1 MTANR
6 PRPVRVYLACALI
19 AACISEETSVC
30 THYNSSLVLQSQL
43 ELTIVSYEKHFC
55 VASYI
60 IHEEFHKTSYSMTTA
75 TSPGIGWKDE
85 LLKDV
90 TTVPKVGEPGT
101 IQVTGDQA
109 EPILLDDR
117 GRAVMAAATYGS
129 GRIVAY
135 SHNGYIKQFRE
146 GKNKKFET
154 LNSNIRTWLGIKEGG
169 DVIYGDSLNDVGD
182 IPKSGVLVIAGGG
195 DKLKKFVPDI
205 LKFVKEGGGFVC
217 GVCPWGWLQ
226 KRPKATID
234 GMAVQQILKEA
245 GMSFTGETC
254 EVTKGFSTVQSE
266 KTPEKSVDVKPGTVK
281 KQAADTAHTT
291 PDMCVEKRV
300 EKPVEKCAS
309 PTVMATATSPS
320 GGWKDELLKDV
331 DTVPKVGVPGNI
343 VVFGDQA
350 EPILLDD
357 RGRAIMAA
365 ATYGSGRI
373 VAFSHNGY
381 IKQFRE
387 GKDKKFETLNRNIR
401 TWLGMKEGDDVTDA
415 SNIKDAAEIP
425 KSGVL
430 LVAGGGD
437 KGKKLIPDVLKF
449 VKEGGGLLCGVCPWG
464 WLQKRPRKTI
474 DDMVL
479 QGILN
484 EVGLSFTAET
494 CAVKKQISAAESKE
508 RAEVSH
514 LGRAL
519 KAIDL
524 DPDSVEK
531 YAETVAENA
540 HSIPDKC
547 FEKRLNAPMGKCY
560 EKCIKKHKDCIPK
573 GGKKKVKDSRGR
585 AVVSLTT
592 GFLEKQAK
600 MGKEVKAPGI
610 NDFPGD
616 FEEEPQLQCASVIIK
631 SARKERHSTGYYLP
645 AGKVLTIKATTTG
658 EHVEDWRV
666 RVGAHSDNL
675 SGKKEFKRWPKLS
688 VVKRLE
694 AETKI
699 SSPYGGLIYFESPK
713 EAGDLTASMEN
724 VVEAPFYD
732 LEDPRSVQNWSERR
746 KAPGL
751 WADLAGEH
759 IIFTLPAASV
769 RDLEDP
775 SEGLRA
781 WDDVVKAHHE
791 LRGTSPSGDHRQRI
805 VPDRQPKAGWMHA
818 GYPIVTN
825 MDIAAKDKFILDGK
839 KLRKAGN
846 WGLFHEL
853 GHNMQRKAW
862 TFEGTGEVTCNVFTL
877 HAMDVVA
884 KRDPWQHPWVRNKW
898 PSIEQFF
905 KDGAQHDVW
914 KKKAGVALAVYA
926 QLAHHF
932 GWEPYKKVFRQYEK
946 DPKKK
951 EPQNNKERIILWIVR
966 FSNEVGRN
974 LVPLFDFWGFPH
986 TEEAQ
991 AQVSG
996 LDAFLPDD
1004 DLTALA
1010 PGRLAEIRGK
1020 YNIQA

>member
-1 MTANR
+1 M
-6 PRPVRVYLACALI
+6 
-19 AACISEETSVC
+19 AA
-30 THYNSSLVLQSQL
+30 
-43 ELTIVSYEKHFC
+43 
-55 VASYI
+55 
-60 IHEEFHKTSYSMTTA
+60 A
-75 TSPGIGWKDE
+75 TSSSGGWKDE
-85 LLKDV
+85 LLKDLK
-90 TTVPKVGEPGT
+90 TVPKAGEPG
-101 IQVTGDQA
+101 IIEVSGDQA
-109 EPILLDDR
+109 EGIVLDDQ

-129 GRIVAY
+129 GRIVAFG
-135 SHNGYIKQFRE
+135 HNGYIKQFRE
-146 GKNKKFET
+146 GKNKNFFN
-154 LNSNIRTWLGIKEGG
+154 LNHNIRTWLGIDGEGG
-169 DVIYGDSLNDVGD
+169 EITFGDTLKTVED
-182 IPKSGVLVIAGGG
+182 IPKSGVLVVAGGG
-195 DKLKKFVPDI
+195 DKLKKFVPGI
-205 LKFVKEGGGFVC
+205 LKFIQEGGGFLC

-226 KRPKATID
+226 KRPQETID
-234 GMAVQQILKEA
+234 GMALQQIVKEA
-245 GMSFTGETC
+245 GMSFTGEKC
-254 EVTKGFSTVQSE
+254 EVEKKKFSVVQGKE
-266 KTPEKSVDVKPGTVK
+266 KEENGANVKQGSAK
-281 KQAADTAHTT
+281 KQAVDT
-291 PDMCVEKRV
+291 PGKCVEKRV
-300 EKPVEKCAS
+300 EMPEEMCAS
-309 PTVMATATSPS
+309 PSVPMAAAATSPS
-320 GGWKDELLKDV
+320 GSWKDELLKDV
-331 DTVPKVGVPGNI
+331 TTVPKVGVPGNI

-365 ATYGSGRI
+365 ATHGAGRV

-381 IKQFRE
+381 IKQFSE
-387 GKDKKFETLNRNIR
+387 GKNQKFETLNRNIR
-401 TWLGMKEGDDVTDA
+401 TWLGMKEGDVVTDA
-415 SNIKDAAEIP
+415 GNIKEAADIP
-425 KSGVL
+425 TSGVL

-437 KGKKLIPDVLKF
+437 KGKKLVPDVLKF
-449 VKEGGGLLCGVCPWG
+449 IREGGGLLCGVCPWG

-479 QGILN
+479 QAIVN

-494 CAVKKQISAAESKE
+494 CAAKKEISAAESKE

-547 FEKRLNAPMGKCY
+547 FEKRLNTPMEKCY

-616 FEEEPQLQCASVIIK
+616 FEDEPQLQCASVIIK

-658 EHVEDWRV
+658 EHLEDWRV

-724 VVEAPFYD
+724 VVEAPHYD

-759 IIFTLPAASV
+759 IIFTFPSASV

-791 LRGTSPSGDHRQRI
+791 LRGTNPSGDHRQRI

-825 MDIAAKDKFILDGK
+825 MDIAQKDKFILDGK

-905 KDGAQHDVW
+905 KDGAPHDVW

-951 EPQNNKERIILWIVR
+951 EPQNNKERIVLWIVR
-966 FSNEVGRN
+966 FSKEAGRD

-991 AQVSG
+991 VQLSG
-996 LDAFLPDD
+996 LEAFLPDD

-1010 PGRLAEIRGK
+1010 PERLAEIRGK
-1020 YNIQA
+1020 YNMQK

>member
-1 MTANR
+1 MTVKQ
-6 PRPVRVYLACALI
+6 PRLVCAYIAFVLI
-19 AACISEETSVC
+19 AACISKQASVLC
-30 THYNSSLVLQSQL
+30 RHFNSSLQPEREFEATVLLSCLAALSQIR
-43 ELTIVSYEKHFC
+43 ENQ
-55 VASYI
+55 
-60 IHEEFHKTSYSMTTA
+60 FHKTSHNMAKTT
-75 TSPGIGWKDE
+75 SSNDSWRDE

-90 TTVPKVGEPGT
+90 KTIPKVGVPG
-101 IQVTGDQA
+101 IIEVLGDQA
-109 EPILLDDR
+109 EPMLLDDR
-117 GRAVMAAATYGS
+117 GRAIMAAATYGS
-129 GRIVAY
+129 GKIVAF

-146 GKNKKFET
+146 GKNKKFEN
-154 LNSNIRTWLGIKEGG
+154 LNRNIRTWLGMKEGG
-169 DVIYGDSLNDVGD
+169 DVTFGDSLKNVAD

-195 DKLKKFVPDI
+195 DRLKKFVPGI
-205 LKFVKEGGGFVC
+205 LEFVQGGGGFLC
-217 GVCPWGWLQ
+217 GVCPWGWLE
-226 KRPKATID
+226 KRPNATID
-234 GMAVQQILKEA
+234 GMALQQIVKEA
-245 GMSFTGETC
+245 GMSFTGDTC
-254 EVTKGFSTVQSE
+254 EVQKGFSAAKCKDDVE
-266 KTPEKSVDVKPGTVK
+266 KAPVSVK
-281 KQAADTAHTT
+281 KQAADVANTT
-291 PDMCVEKRV
+291 PESCAKKRA
-300 EKPVEKCAS
+300 EKPAETCS
-309 PTVMATATSPS
+309 SQSMAKATSPS
-320 GGWKDELLKDV
+320 GSWKDELLKDV
-331 DTVPKVGVPGNI
+331 TTVPKVGVPGNI

-365 ATYGSGRI
+365 ATYGSGKI

-387 GKDKKFETLNRNIR
+387 GKNKKFEDLNRNIR

-415 SNIKDAAEIP
+415 SNIKEAAEIP

-449 VKEGGGLLCGVCPWG
+449 VREGGGLLCGVCPWG

-494 CAVKKQISAAESKE
+494 CAAKKEISAAESKE
-508 RAEVSH
+508 KAEISH

-531 YAETVAENA
+531 YAETVTENA

-547 FEKRLNAPMGKCY
+547 FEKRLNAPMEKCY

-573 GGKKKVKDSRGR
+573 GGKKRVKDSRGR

-658 EHVEDWRV
+658 EHLDDWRV

-675 SGKKEFKRWPKLS
+675 SGKKKFKRWPKLS

-791 LRGTSPSGDHRQRI
+791 LRGTNPSGEHRQRI

-825 MDIAAKDKFILDGK
+825 MDIAARDKFILDGK
-839 KLRKAGN
+839 KIRKAGN

-853 GHNMQRKAW
+853 GHNMQRKWW

-884 KRDPWQHPWVRNKW
+884 KRDPWRHPWVRNKW
-898 PSIEQFF
+898 PAIEQFF

-914 KKKAGVALAVYA
+914 KKKAGIALAVYA

-951 EPQNNKERIILWIVR
+951 QPENNKERIVLWIVR
-966 FSNEVGRN
+966 FSEEVGRN

-986 TEEAQ
+986 IEEAQ

-996 LDAFLPDD
+996 LEAFLPDD

-1010 PGRLAEIRGK
+1010 PERLAEIRGK
-1020 YNIQA
+1020 YNIQT